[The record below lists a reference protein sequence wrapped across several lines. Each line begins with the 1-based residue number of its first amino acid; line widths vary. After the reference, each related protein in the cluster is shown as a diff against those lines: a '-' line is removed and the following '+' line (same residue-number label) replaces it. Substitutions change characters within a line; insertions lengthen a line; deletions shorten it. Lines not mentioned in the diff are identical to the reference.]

1 MDYNSKA
8 DALDRMAV
16 QQMALIEVAEDF
28 RTLGSMDG
36 AVKQLRQENADA
48 LTTLTNTNK
57 ALLRAE
63 QDVLDA
69 ESKAAQVAKDAD
81 AKAHDLLADAANE
94 RMKLIQD
101 ANDHADMVEAQ
112 GQANAL
118 AYGESVKSEWA
129 ITKEH
134 LESAR
139 TEIGAAR
146 IERDD
151 INKQVADAQAK
162 LAAVNET
169 LRKMLG
175 Q

>member
-1 MDYNSKA
+1 MDYNAKA
-8 DALDRMAV
+8 EAISRMAV

-28 RTLGSMDG
+28 RTLGSMDS

-57 ALLRAE
+57 ALLRAQQE
-63 QDVLDA
+63 LQDA
-69 ESKAAQVAKDAD
+69 ETQAGQVMAD
-81 AKAHDLLADAANE
+81 AKVKADALLTVAANE
-94 RMKLIQD
+94 SMKLVED
-101 ANDHADMVEAQ
+101 AHDHAVKVEAD
-112 GQANAL
+112 GQAAAL
-118 AYGESVKSEWA
+118 AYGESVKTEWA

-134 LESAR
+134 LENAR
-139 TEIGAAR
+139 AEIGASR
-146 IERDD
+146 NERDD